1 MYYELSNKNKPLG
14 ADTTEFKFLMQ
25 KSEDLNKKFHND
37 MENSKKSSKES
48 MKWYIIN
55 IDLNY

>member
-48 MKWYIIN
+48 MK
-55 IDLNY
+55 